1 MTHAYDTL
9 ILALM
14 AAIVVADLVALA
26 MLVHMVI
33 QQWGRK

>member
-14 AAIVVADLVALA
+14 AAIAIADLIALA

-33 QQWGRK
+33 QKWGRK